1 MSLVDPWRHAL
12 AYDDEYKRR
21 IAGHAVQQ
29 KMKPGIAGWAK

>member
-1 MSLVDPWRHAL
+1 LVDPRRHAL

-29 KMKPGIAGWAK
+29 KEKPDIDGWAK